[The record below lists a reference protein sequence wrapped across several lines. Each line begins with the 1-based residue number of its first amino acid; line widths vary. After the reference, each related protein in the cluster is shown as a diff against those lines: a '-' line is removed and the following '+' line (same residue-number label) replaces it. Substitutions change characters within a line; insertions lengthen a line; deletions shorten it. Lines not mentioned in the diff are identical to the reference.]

1 MTKPHFSTISS
12 SNSHEIQ
19 ESTSKGLNYIP
30 KPGTKHS
37 GPQILLARVRLA
49 ARTEPRWLVSSQRN
63 ARTLKPT
70 SSHHLVTHPEAFCH
84 HHIPRRNLIT
94 TFTRICY
101 EELLGFTTIQSPYDH
116 RFQEDDFTPLLHDK
130 TLDLHKVS
138 EYPYAEARQFAVVF
152 PGKSTSLSLTIHRNR
167 NLSQFV
173 QEFLGWRF
181 STEHV
186 DQAQT

>member
-19 ESTSKGLNYIP
+19 EPTGKGQNYIP
-30 KPGTKHS
+30 KADRRHS
-37 GPQILLARVRLA
+37 ANPTRRVRFA
-49 ARTEPRWLVSSQRN
+49 VRTDPRWLISSQRT
-63 ARTLKPT
+63 ARSLGPRG
-70 SSHHLVTHPEAFCH
+70 SHHLLTHPEAFCH
-84 HHIPRRNLIT
+84 HHTPRKNLIT

-101 EELLGFTTIQSPYDH
+101 EELLGFTTIQSPTDH
-116 RFQEDDFTPLLHDK
+116 RFQEDDFTLLLHDK

-138 EYPYAEARQFAVVF
+138 EHPYAEARQFAVAF

-173 QEFLGWRF
+173 QEFLGWWF